1 MYNLYYMY
9 INYYNKE
16 KGPMPVSIRLPDDI
30 DRRLEFLARQTGRTK
45 TFYILKALVER
56 IDDLEDYYLAA
67 DVLERIR
74 EGKENSYSSAEVR
87 KDLGLDD

>member
-1 MYNLYYMY
+1 
-9 INYYNKE
+9 
-16 KGPMPVSIRLPDDI
+16 MPVSIRLPDDL

-74 EGKENSYSSAEVR
+74 EGEENSYSSVEVR

>member
-9 INYYNKE
+9 ALYYNKG
-16 KGPMPVSIRLPDDI
+16 KSRMPVSIRLPDDL

-45 TFYILKALVER
+45 TFYIMKALVER

-74 EGKENSYSSAEVR
+74 EGKESSYSSAEVR

>member
-1 MYNLYYMY
+1 
-9 INYYNKE
+9 
-16 KGPMPVSIRLPDDI
+16 MPVSIRLPDDLY
-30 DRRLEFLARQTGRTK
+30 RRLEYLARQTGRTK
-45 TFYILKALVER
+45 TFYILKALFER